1 MQARLLP
8 GFLFHDR
15 IRVALPGV
23 LHLGHRA
30 RQSLITS
37 QQRAWATVGSSRSAL
52 GGRRVVPQRRVWST
66 VGSPCSA
73 ELESSRSDHPAVSN
87 LCRARVISQRGTFAA
102 SRSSRS
108 ADSRSPRPRHC
119 PEVVAGR
126 LKTKK
131 LQKCRNICFCE
142 APIVATRQIPQRVS
156 RPNRGIMRKR
166 IDAGRQQRAA
176 LFEL

>member
-8 GFLFHDR
+8 GFLFYDR
-15 IRVALPGV
+15 IRVALPRA
-23 LHLGHRA
+23 LRLGHRV
-30 RQSLITS
+30 RSFLVIS

-52 GGRRVVPQRRVWST
+52 GGRRVVPQRRVWSA
-66 VGSPCSA
+66 VGSPRSA
-73 ELESSRSDHPAVSN
+73 EPEPSRSDHLAVSN
-87 LCRARVISQRGTFAA
+87 LHRARVIPQRRIFAA

-108 ADSRSPRPRHC
+108 ADSRSPRPRRR

-176 LFEL
+176 LF